1 MQQKQVEI
9 RDILSARDERASLQQ
24 TMLNAHRIPLI
35 SFGMNIAGSVK
46 LDEDILRAYRE
57 GVYLIENVLKINR
70 IAVREKREKIAFT
83 GCECIWAVDS
93 DANELKRRMRM
104 IEEREAL
111 GRLFDIDVI
120 DIDGAKIARSEARRC
135 LICSQN
141 AHICARS
148 RRHSTEELSA
158 CTKAIINDY
167 FDEKHIELTAQTA
180 QRALLYEALTTPK
193 PGLVDCENNGSHDDM
208 DIFSFAAS
216 ACALK
221 EYFKTAVRIG
231 MEAQDASECLDRLQY
246 AGVQAEA
253 AMLHATSGVN
263 THKGALFSI
272 GIACC
277 AAGMVGEGADASAL
291 CDCAARIAMPSLKKL
306 HDMPAENA
314 ETGGERQY
322 FEYGYTG
329 ARGEAAMG
337 FPTVMRISLPAFKK
351 AIADGKNLN
360 DAGLYALCALMH
372 EVCDSNILRRGDENA
387 LAEVQGMAKYALE
400 NGAKPELLRKMNEIL
415 VKKNLSPGGSADL
428 LALTCFLYEWEN
440 KRIED

>member
-9 RDILSARDERASLQQ
+9 RDILSARDERAMLQRE
-24 TMLNAHRIPLI
+24 MLNEHRIPLV

-46 LDEDILRAYRE
+46 LDEDILRAFRE

-70 IAVREKREKIAFT
+70 ISVKDKREKIAFT

-104 IEEREAL
+104 IEESETL

-120 DIDGAKIARSEARRC
+120 GTDGAKIARSEARKC
-135 LICSQN
+135 LICSEN
-141 AHICARS
+141 AHVCARS
-148 RRHSTEELSA
+148 RRHSAQELFA
-158 CTKAIINDY
+158 RAKVIISDY
-167 FDEKHIELTAQTA
+167 FDEKFIELTAQTA

-193 PGLVDCENNGSHDDM
+193 PGLVDCENNGSHYDM
-208 DIFSFAAS
+208 DIFGFAAG

-231 MEAQDASECLDRLQY
+231 MESEDTLECFDRLQY
-246 AGVQAEA
+246 AGVKAEA
-253 AMLHATSGVN
+253 EMLYATSGVN
-263 THKGALFSI
+263 THKGALFSM

-277 AAGMVGEGADASAL
+277 AAGMVGENADVSAL
-291 CDCAARIAMPSLKKL
+291 CACAAKIAMPSLKKL

-322 FEYGYTG
+322 FESGYTG

-337 FPTVMRISLPAFKK
+337 FPTVRHFSLPTFKK
-351 AIADGKNLN
+351 AVSEGKNLN

-372 EVCDSNILRRGDENA
+372 EVCDSNILRRGNGRV
-387 LAEVQGMAKYALE
+387 LFEVQSMAKAALE
-400 NGAKPELLRKMNEIL
+400 YDAKPEVLRKMNEML
-415 VKKNLSPGGSADL
+415 VEKNVSPGGSADL
-428 LALTCFLYEWEN
+428 LALTFFLYEWEN